1 MQKKLLAAPALTA
14 LVALPIAGYATF
26 YLMEDSP
33 LRFGGELVTDGPVVR
48 QDATSAEP
56 AKEKK
61 ADQESDGRDALTWA
75 EINNK
80 SDAIDLLR
88 KAGATRP

>member
-26 YLMEDSP
+26 YLMKDSP
-33 LRFGGELVTDGPVVR
+33 FNFGGGQVTDGPVVR
-48 QDATSAEP
+48 QDATTPAEP

-61 ADQESDGRDALTWA
+61 ADAGSREA
-75 EINNK
+75 E
-80 SDAIDLLR
+80 
-88 KAGATRP
+88 TF